1 MKCPYCDK
9 PMTQYGQDSFYRL
22 FRCKNRVCWGF
33 GGEHMELLSAKERAS
48 ARSDACIA
56 MYELRM
62 FRGSG
67 RIR

>member
-1 MKCPYCDK
+1 
-9 PMTQYGQDSFYRL
+9 
-22 FRCKNRVCWGF
+22 
-33 GGEHMELLSAKERAS
+33 MELLSAKERAS